1 MNTNIMEQGYTR
13 LEGEMQKEITVP
25 YPTECIPLKSE
36 VLREYDVNI
45 RFLNRGCVVKVGC
58 KEIAFESIENAM
70 AEINAYVANPW
81 EEQKKWRKLLD

>member
-1 MNTNIMEQGYTR
+1 MEKGYTR
-13 LEGEMQKEITVP
+13 LEGEMQQEVAVP
-25 YPTECIPLKSE
+25 YPTN
-36 VLREYDVNI
+36 EYRPSNKEALCEYEVNI

-81 EEQKKWRKLLD
+81 EEGKKWRQLLD